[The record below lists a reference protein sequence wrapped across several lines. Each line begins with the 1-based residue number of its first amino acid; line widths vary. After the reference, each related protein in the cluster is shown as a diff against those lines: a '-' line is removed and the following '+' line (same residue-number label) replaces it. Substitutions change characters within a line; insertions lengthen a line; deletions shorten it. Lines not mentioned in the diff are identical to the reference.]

1 MTVSLQGVMT
11 VHSLYRS
18 LAKVLLP
25 SCVGINLGDSPL
37 DLWHPR
43 LSPWVFPPHSRV
55 KSFTNSPCSCNVP
68 IHSHSVGFGVVVDG
82 SDIDERVLPM
92 GPKVVEIGA
101 NVLSLAVVDLDVVAM
116 LESGVTDSACTASS
130 VVLLG
135 WSEFSETSSVW
146 IILAC
151 AELVPSGVPAS
162 VDAEVDVPAEELE
175 FPSVLLIAF
184 PVQISQLTGQKWDNF
199 TPFSSVLHI
208 VTFSPSPKAAAS

>member
-1 MTVSLQGVMT
+1 M
-11 VHSLYRS
+11 
-18 LAKVLLP
+18 
-25 SCVGINLGDSPL
+25 
-37 DLWHPR
+37 
-43 LSPWVFPPHSRV
+43 
-55 KSFTNSPCSCNVP
+55 
-68 IHSHSVGFGVVVDG
+68 GFGVVVDG

-162 VDAEVDVPAEELE
+162 VDADIYVDHELINNSIDISCPWAEQETIPTKGDFQFRLGSRTTQPTGIE
-175 FPSVLLIAF
+175 ADIYVDHSLI
-184 PVQISQLTGQKWDNF
+184 INSID
-199 TPFSSVLHI
+199 I
-208 VTFSPSPKAAAS
+208 